1 MMYEKCTLGYLTKRK
16 KAEILWIVFF
26 VVLGV
31 AIFLTGYLWSGVRAN
46 IFTVMAV
53 LLVLPAAKHLVALI
67 AMFRKKG
74 VTKERYDKV
83 KTAAGQ
89 AVLYTDYVF
98 TSTEKIMHLDFLLV
112 KNGNVL
118 GVIAKS
124 KQDVPYLKQ
133 YLTDVVKKTAPSYHV
148 RLFESDEKLISHLQ
162 RLTQEEASENS
173 EKTLVDYYNR
183 GEICIKLYN
192 PGVYTAFRTMN
203 TAVLGRFTGVSRC
216 ARNSEKSSECLA

>member
-26 VVLGV
+26 V
-31 AIFLTGYLWSGVRAN
+31 
-46 IFTVMAV
+46 
-53 LLVLPAAKHLVALI
+53 
-67 AMFRKKG
+67 
-74 VTKERYDKV
+74 
-83 KTAAGQ
+83 
-89 AVLYTDYVF
+89 VF

-173 EKTLVDYYNR
+173 EKTLVDY
-183 GEICIKLYN
+183 LH
-192 PGVYTAFRTMN
+192 
-203 TAVLGRFTGVSRC
+203 S
-216 ARNSEKSSECLA
+216 LAM

>member
-98 TSTEKIMHLDFLLV
+98 TSTEKMCIRDRCRS
-112 KNGNVL
+112 N
-118 GVIAKS
+118 
-124 KQDVPYLKQ
+124 
-133 YLTDVVKKTAPSYHV
+133 
-148 RLFESDEKLISHLQ
+148 EKGG
-162 RLTQEEASENS
+162 
-173 EKTLVDYYNR
+173 K
-183 GEICIKLYN
+183 
-192 PGVYTAFRTMN
+192 
-203 TAVLGRFTGVSRC
+203 
-216 ARNSEKSSECLA
+216 RNHSGIRECGGSCFCQ

>member
-1 MMYEKCTLGYLTKRK
+1 MYEKCTLGYLTKRK

-89 AVLYTDYVF
+89 AVLY
-98 TSTEKIMHLDFLLV
+98 
-112 KNGNVL
+112 
-118 GVIAKS
+118 
-124 KQDVPYLKQ
+124 
-133 YLTDVVKKTAPSYHV
+133 V

-173 EKTLVDYYNR
+173 EKTLVDY
-183 GEICIKLYN
+183 LH
-192 PGVYTAFRTMN
+192 
-203 TAVLGRFTGVSRC
+203 S
-216 ARNSEKSSECLA
+216 LAM

>member
-46 IFTVMAV
+46 IFTVM
-53 LLVLPAAKHLVALI
+53 AAKHLVALI

-173 EKTLVDYYNR
+173 EKTLVDY
-183 GEICIKLYN
+183 LH
-192 PGVYTAFRTMN
+192 
-203 TAVLGRFTGVSRC
+203 S
-216 ARNSEKSSECLA
+216 LAM

>member
-67 AMFRKKG
+67 AMYRKKG

-83 KTAAGQ
+83 KEAAGQ

-173 EKTLVDYYNR
+173 EKSLVDY
-183 GEICIKLYN
+183 LH
-192 PGVYTAFRTMN
+192 
-203 TAVLGRFTGVSRC
+203 S
-216 ARNSEKSSECLA
+216 LAM

>member
-1 MMYEKCTLGYLTKRK
+1 MYEKCTLGYLTKRK

-98 TSTEKIMHLDFLLV
+98 TIVGKNYAFRLLLV

-124 KQDVPYLKQ
+124 QTGCAV
-133 YLTDVVKKTAPSYHV
+133 
-148 RLFESDEKLISHLQ
+148 FETIFDGCCEKDGTRRIMCACL
-162 RLTQEEASENS
+162 
-173 EKTLVDYYNR
+173 
-183 GEICIKLYN
+183 
-192 PGVYTAFRTMN
+192 
-203 TAVLGRFTGVSRC
+203 SRMK
-216 ARNSEKSSECLA
+216 N

>member
-1 MMYEKCTLGYLTKRK
+1 MYEKCTLGYLTKRK

-53 LLVLPAAKHLVALI
+53 LHTNKVYHKNVLPAAKHLVALI

-173 EKTLVDYYNR
+173 EKTLVDY
-183 GEICIKLYN
+183 LH
-192 PGVYTAFRTMN
+192 
-203 TAVLGRFTGVSRC
+203 S
-216 ARNSEKSSECLA
+216 LAM

>member
-46 IFTVMAV
+46 IFTVKAV

-133 YLTDVVKKTAPSYHV
+133 YLTDVVKKTASSYHV

-173 EKTLVDYYNR
+173 EKTLVDY
-183 GEICIKLYN
+183 LH
-192 PGVYTAFRTMN
+192 
-203 TAVLGRFTGVSRC
+203 S
-216 ARNSEKSSECLA
+216 LAM

>member
-124 KQDVPYLKQ
+124 KQDV
-133 YLTDVVKKTAPSYHV
+133 VKKTAPSYHV

-173 EKTLVDYYNR
+173 EKTLVDY
-183 GEICIKLYN
+183 LH
-192 PGVYTAFRTMN
+192 
-203 TAVLGRFTGVSRC
+203 S
-216 ARNSEKSSECLA
+216 LAM

>member
-112 KNGNVL
+112 KNGM
-118 GVIAKS
+118 
-124 KQDVPYLKQ
+124 
-133 YLTDVVKKTAPSYHV
+133 
-148 RLFESDEKLISHLQ
+148 F
-162 RLTQEEASENS
+162 
-173 EKTLVDYYNR
+173 
-183 GEICIKLYN
+183 
-192 PGVYTAFRTMN
+192 
-203 TAVLGRFTGVSRC
+203 
-216 ARNSEKSSECLA
+216 LA

>member
-83 KTAAGQ
+83 KSGFVYRLCIYLDGKNYASRF
-89 AVLYTDYVF
+89 F
-98 TSTEKIMHLDFLLV
+98 TCEK
-112 KNGNVL
+112 
-118 GVIAKS
+118 
-124 KQDVPYLKQ
+124 
-133 YLTDVVKKTAPSYHV
+133 
-148 RLFESDEKLISHLQ
+148 R
-162 RLTQEEASENS
+162 
-173 EKTLVDYYNR
+173 
-183 GEICIKLYN
+183 
-192 PGVYTAFRTMN
+192 
-203 TAVLGRFTGVSRC
+203 
-216 ARNSEKSSECLA
+216 

>member
-1 MMYEKCTLGYLTKRK
+1 MYEKCTLGYLTKRK

-67 AMFRKKG
+67 AM
-74 VTKERYDKV
+74 
-83 KTAAGQ
+83 
-89 AVLYTDYVF
+89 LYTDYVF

-133 YLTDVVKKTAPSYHV
+133 YLTDVVKKMAPSYHV

-173 EKTLVDYYNR
+173 EKTLVDY
-183 GEICIKLYN
+183 LH
-192 PGVYTAFRTMN
+192 
-203 TAVLGRFTGVSRC
+203 S
-216 ARNSEKSSECLA
+216 LAM

>member
-53 LLVLPAAKHLVALI
+53 LLVFPAAKHLVALI

-133 YLTDVVKKTAPSYHV
+133 YLTDVVKKMAPSYHV

-173 EKTLVDYYNR
+173 EKTLVDY
-183 GEICIKLYN
+183 LH
-192 PGVYTAFRTMN
+192 
-203 TAVLGRFTGVSRC
+203 S
-216 ARNSEKSSECLA
+216 LAM

>member
-67 AMFRKKG
+67 A
-74 VTKERYDKV
+74 YDKV

-173 EKTLVDYYNR
+173 EKTLVDY
-183 GEICIKLYN
+183 LH
-192 PGVYTAFRTMN
+192 
-203 TAVLGRFTGVSRC
+203 S
-216 ARNSEKSSECLA
+216 LAM